1 MTNLDEFQ
9 EQAVRCNSR
18 NTLVIAAPGSGK
30 TMVII
35 NRIKFLIEER
45 KVHPSNI
52 VVITF
57 TRAAAQNMK
66 DRFTKLC
73 KLNNYPFFGTFHGLF
88 YKILKR
94 HQRNVDLI
102 NPSEGY
108 RLINKVLLEKLHEVG
123 EEKVKEVLNN
133 ISLFKTSNTS
143 IDDFESSIS
152 KEVFM
157 ECYEKYEEYKK
168 QRNLM
173 DFDDLQ
179 LRCKELF
186 LREPKILNG
195 YRKLFR
201 YILVDE
207 FQDCDDL
214 QISLLKLLNNSN
226 SVFAVGD
233 EDQCIYTFRG
243 SKPEYMVE
251 FHNNFDQG
259 EKFYLNYNYR
269 STSNIVDLSKE
280 IIVNNKNRNN
290 KKIQY
295 FRKETGRLEV
305 VIPFNESSQIEDII
319 GKIKGFKN
327 SGDRYKDN
335 AILYRTNMESRSI
348 IDGFIRHKIP
358 FKLLDK
364 EYNFFHHFI
373 CKDILAYLKLSIDP
387 WDMES
392 FTRVINKPFRYI
404 SKSNL
409 EKVSASR
416 IKESNFKKLME
427 LGDIHP
433 FQLKKIDELQR
444 DVANLNK
451 MTLSSAIDFI
461 LFELEYY
468 SYLREYSDKF
478 KQSINELDE
487 IVEEFKEIS
496 KEFKSIITLL
506 AHVET
511 VEENIKNSIRKS
523 EDDSVILS
531 TIHGVKGMEFKNVYV
546 IDVNEDIIPHKNAE
560 EDGEEERRLFYVG
573 VTRAKDNLFIYSPKM
588 LRGKFKERSKF
599 LNEIAIDKYIVREDY
614 GFSIGDRVFH
624 KSFGAGFVKETTED
638 NIEIT
643 FDDGMV
649 RGFNLKILVEN
660 KLLSKIEK
668 L

>member
-1 MTNLDEFQ
+1 MANLDEFQ
-9 EQAVRCNSR
+9 EKAVRCNSR

-35 NRIKFLIEER
+35 NRIKYLIEEK
-45 KVHPSNI
+45 KVDPNNI

-57 TRAAAQNMK
+57 TRAAALNMK
-66 DRFTKLC
+66 ERFMKLC
-73 KLNNYPFFGTFHGLF
+73 NLRNYPFFGTFHGLF

-94 HQRNVDLI
+94 HEKNVDLI
-102 NPSEGY
+102 NPGDGY
-108 RLINKVLLEKLHEVG
+108 RLINKVLLGKLDEVG

-133 ISLFKTSNTS
+133 ISIFKTSNTS
-143 IDDFESSIS
+143 MMEFESSIS
-152 KEVFM
+152 KDVFI
-157 ECYEKYEEYKK
+157 ECYEAYEEYKK

-179 LRCKELF
+179 LRCIGLF
-186 LREPKILNG
+186 MREPRILNG
-195 YRKLFR
+195 YRNLFK

-207 FQDCDDL
+207 FQDCDEL
-214 QISLLKLLNNSN
+214 QISLLKLLNGQN

-243 SKPEYMVE
+243 SRPEYMVE
-251 FHNNFDQG
+251 FDKNFEQG

-269 STSNIVDLSKE
+269 STSNIVDLSKS
-280 IIVNNKNRNN
+280 IIANNKNRNN

-295 FRKETGRLEV
+295 FRKESGRLEV
-305 VIPFNESSQIEDII
+305 VIPFNESEQIEDII
-319 GKIKGFKN
+319 SKVEASKN
-327 SGDRYKDN
+327 KGDRYKDN
-335 AILYRTNMESRSI
+335 AVLYRTNMESRSI
-348 IDGFIRHKIP
+348 IDGLIRHKIP

-404 SKSNL
+404 SKGSL
-409 EKVSASR
+409 EKVSRS
-416 IKESNFKKLME
+416 IVKESNFKKLME
-427 LGDIHP
+427 LEDIHP
-433 FQLKKIDELQR
+433 FQLKKLDELQR
-444 DVANLNK
+444 DISNLNK

-468 SYLREYSDKF
+468 SHLREYSDKF
-478 KQSINELDE
+478 KQSISELDE

-496 KEFKSIITLL
+496 REFKSIITLL

-523 EDDSVILS
+523 EEDAVILS

-546 IDVNEDIIPHKNAE
+546 IDVNEEIIPHKNAE

-588 LRGKFKERSKF
+588 LRGKFKGRSRF
-599 LNEIAIDKYIVREDY
+599 LEEIAIDKYIVREDY
-614 GFSIGDRVFH
+614 GFKPGDRVFH
-624 KSFGAGFVKETTED
+624 KSFGSGTVKGTTED

-649 RGFNLKILVEN
+649 RGFSIKILVEN
-660 KLLSKIEK
+660 MLISKIDK
-668 L
+668 Q

>member
-1 MTNLDEFQ
+1 MANLDEFQ
-9 EQAVRCNSR
+9 ERAVRCNSR

-35 NRIKFLIEER
+35 NRIKYLIEEK
-45 KVHPSNI
+45 KVDPSNI

-57 TRAAAQNMK
+57 TRAAALNMK
-66 DRFTKLC
+66 ERFMKLC
-73 KLNNYPFFGTFHGLF
+73 NLRNYPFFGTFHGLF

-94 HQRNVDLI
+94 HEKNVDLI
-102 NPSEGY
+102 NPGDGY
-108 RLINKVLLEKLHEVG
+108 RLINKILLGKLDEVG

-133 ISLFKTSNTS
+133 ISIFKTSNTS
-143 IDDFESSIS
+143 MVEFEASIS
-152 KEVFM
+152 KDVFI
-157 ECYEKYEEYKK
+157 ECYEAYEEYKN

-179 LRCKELF
+179 LRCLGLF
-186 LREPKILNG
+186 MREPRILNG
-195 YRKLFR
+195 YRNLFK

-207 FQDCDDL
+207 FQDCDEL
-214 QISLLKLLNNSN
+214 QISLLKLLNGQN

-243 SKPEYMVE
+243 SRPEYMVE
-251 FHNNFDQG
+251 FDKNFEQG

-269 STSNIVDLSKE
+269 STSNIVDLSKS
-280 IIVNNKNRNN
+280 IISNNKNRNN

-295 FRKETGRLEV
+295 FREENGRLEV
-305 VIPFNESSQIEDII
+305 VIPFNESEQIEDII
-319 GKIKGFKN
+319 SKVESSKN
-327 SGDRYKDN
+327 KGDRYKDN

-348 IDGFIRHKIP
+348 IDGLIRHKIP

-387 WDMES
+387 WDIES

-404 SKSNL
+404 SKGSL
-409 EKVSASR
+409 EKVSRS
-416 IKESNFKKLME
+416 IVKESNFKKLME
-427 LGDIHP
+427 LEDIHP
-433 FQLKKIDELQR
+433 FQLKKLDELQR
-444 DVANLNK
+444 DVSNLNK

-461 LFELEYY
+461 LFDLEYY
-468 SYLREYSDKF
+468 SHLREYSDKF
-478 KQSINELDE
+478 KQSISELDE

-496 KEFKSIITLL
+496 REFKSIITLL

-523 EDDSVILS
+523 EEDSVILS

-546 IDVNEDIIPHKNAE
+546 IDVNEEIIPHKNAE

-588 LRGKFKERSKF
+588 LRGKFKGRSRF
-599 LNEIAIDKYIVREDY
+599 LDEIAIDKYIVREDY
-614 GFSIGDRVFH
+614 GFNSGDRVFH
-624 KSFGAGFVKETTED
+624 KSFGSGTVKGTTED

-649 RGFNLKILVEN
+649 RGFSIKILVEN
-660 KLLSKIEK
+660 MLISKIDK
-668 L
+668 Q

>member
-35 NRIKFLIEER
+35 NRIKFLIEQK
-45 KVHPSNI
+45 KVDPSNI

-108 RLINKVLLEKLHEVG
+108 RLINKVLLEKLDEVG

-133 ISLFKTSNTS
+133 ISIFKTSNTS
-143 IDDFESSIS
+143 IDEFETSIS
-152 KEVFM
+152 KEVFI
-157 ECYEKYEEYKK
+157 ECYEKYEDYKK

-251 FHNNFDQG
+251 FHNNFEQG

-305 VIPFNESSQIEDII
+305 VIPFNESAQIEDII

-392 FTRVINKPFRYI
+392 FARVINKPFRYI

-496 KEFKSIITLL
+496 REFKSIITLL

-560 EDGEEERRLFYVG
+560 EDAEEERRLFYVG

-588 LRGKFKERSKF
+588 LRGKFKGRSRF
-599 LNEIAIDKYIVREDY
+599 LEEIAIEEYIVREDY
-614 GFSIGDRVFH
+614 GFNTGDRVFH
-624 KSFGAGFVKETTED
+624 KSFGSGTVKGTTED

-649 RGFNLKILVEN
+649 RGFSIKILVEN
-660 KLLSKIEK
+660 MLISKIDK
-668 L
+668 Q